1 MWNTFH
7 QSRQFFE
14 QFPNGFSTFFC
25 MATWAPLWCAMKLVN
40 WFANGLSLEYNL
52 GDLINKKWIEMV
64 MNGDFIWFH
73 DKCLVYNP
81 VTFQESR
88 FSFPIAHLIQGEST
102 MASPGLWL
110 APRIDVSYL
119 VLQIQTVGGRP
130 TGASLLW
137 WLTIG
142 GCKKPSFTGGS
153 TTMGIITCIIT
164 CTLYGWWT
172 IFRGVIPVFTWALGI
187 LIIHELGIPIN
198 RSYGMAAGGFA
209 IVRWRIWSSF
219 LRSSWCEKPLQD
231 VGRKWQKRL
240 ESASVRTRATRWKR
254 LRGCSDWQELDWQ
267 GRKLAQTCRHL
278 PLWCAFASLVE
289 ELPDS
294 KIWHLPADSI
304 GEGVGPTNAH
314 AFMSYHI
321 WSPTELWK
329 KKRST

>member
-14 QFPNGFSTFFC
+14 QFPHGFSTFFC

-40 WFANGLSLEYNL
+40 WFANGLSLGYNL

-102 MASPGLWL
+102 MASSWPLQDSGS
-110 APRIDVSYL
+110 PRELMSPTL
-119 VLQIQTVGGRP
+119 SSKSKRWGGRP
-130 TGASLLW
+130 TGASLPW

-142 GCKKPSFTGGS
+142 GFKKPSFTGGFNDD
-153 TTMGIITCIIT
+153 GNNN
-164 CTLYGWWT
+164 LYINLYT
-172 IFRGVIPVFTWALGI
+172 IWLVDDFSGVIPVFTWALGI

-231 VGRKWQKRL
+231 FGRRWQKRL
-240 ESASVRTRATRWKR
+240 ESTSVRTRATRWKR

-294 KIWHLPADSI
+294 KIWHLSADSI

-321 WSPTELWK
+321 YK
-329 KKRST
+329 YA

>member
-130 TGASLLW
+130 TGASLPW

-142 GCKKPSFTGGS
+142 GCKKPSFTGGFNDDGNNNLYNNLYAIWLVDDFS
-153 TTMGIITCIIT
+153 GGYPCFYMGFGDSHNPWAGNPDQPIIWDGSRWLCN
-164 CTLYGWWT
+164 
-172 IFRGVIPVFTWALGI
+172 RPVTDLKQF
-187 LIIHELGIPIN
+187 
-198 RSYGMAAGGFA
+198 
-209 IVRWRIWSSF
+209 
-219 LRSSWCEKPLQD
+219 
-231 VGRKWQKRL
+231 
-240 ESASVRTRATRWKR
+240 
-254 LRGCSDWQELDWQ
+254 
-267 GRKLAQTCRHL
+267 
-278 PLWCAFASLVE
+278 
-289 ELPDS
+289 
-294 KIWHLPADSI
+294 PA
-304 GEGVGPTNAH
+304 
-314 AFMSYHI
+314 
-321 WSPTELWK
+321 
-329 KKRST
+329 